1 MFLNQIRLYDIS
13 AQRRPT
19 ISFDYLES
27 PIKAVE
33 ADSNGYSIFVGTGN
47 GDLAT
52 FDMRTGLSLIWADF
66 LLNIQMWLLV

>member
-1 MFLNQIRLYDIS
+1 MFLDQIRLYDIS

-52 FDMRTGLSLIWADF
+52 FDMRTGLL
-66 LLNIQMWLLV
+66 